1 MRIALWLISLFAVAV
16 AVALLAGRNT
26 GTVTVFLPPYRV
38 DLSLNLV
45 LLVLAL
51 VLVVTHFAQRALSA
65 MLALPQ
71 QAKRWRLLQKE
82 RAAYGALLDASANFM
97 AGRFL
102 RARKAAELV
111 IEREK
116 ALAQTGGA
124 GGAGGPL
131 SHAPSLKALAH
142 LLVAEAAHALQDKST
157 RQTHL
162 ALALREGALGTT
174 TVRQTLQEGSL
185 LRAARW
191 SLDDRDAQASLQW
204 LDQLPQGVSRRTVA
218 MRLRLKATRLAGLP
232 AQALDTALLL
242 AKHRAFSAAAT
253 DSIVRGLVMDL
264 LAHTHETDQLKRVWQ
279 SLGSAQRLMPEL
291 AVHAAQRWLALN
303 GEAEVA
309 RYWLLPIWDRF
320 LKSPASLSSAQKIQ
334 LVHVLDQ
341 SLSLADAP
349 AEREWLARIESA
361 QLAQPQNAAL
371 MYLAGMACMKRQLW
385 GKAQALLSQAAK
397 HLDDT
402 ALRRQA
408 WTALAQLAEQRD
420 DAAGAAAAWKRAATA

>member
-1 MRIALWLISLFAVAV
+1 MRIALWLISLFAIAV
-16 AVALLAGRNT
+16 AGALLAGSNV
-26 GTVTVFLPPYRV
+26 GTVTVFWPPYRV

-45 LLVLAL
+45 LLVLVL

-82 RAAYGALLDASANFM
+82 RAAYGALLDATAHFM

-116 ALAQTGGA
+116 TLARA
-124 GGAGGPL
+124 GGAL
-131 SHAPSLKALAH
+131 NHAPTLKALAH
-142 LLVAEAAHALQDKST
+142 VMVAEAAHALQDKST
-157 RQTHL
+157 RQAHL
-162 ALALREGALGTT
+162 QSALQEAEQGAS
-174 TVRQTLQEGSL
+174 TVRQTLKEGSL

-204 LDQLPQGVSRRTVA
+204 LDQLPQGVARRTVA
-218 MRLRLKATRLAGLP
+218 MRLRLKASRLAGLP

-242 AKHRAFSAAAT
+242 AKHRAFSPTAA

-264 LAHTHETDQLKRVWQ
+264 LAHTHETDQLQRVWQ

-291 AVHAAQRWLALN
+291 AVQAAQRWLALK
-303 GEAEVA
+303 GDASVA

-320 LKSPASLSSAQKIQ
+320 LKSPSSLSSAQKMQ
-334 LVHVLDQ
+334 LVRVLEQ
-341 SLSLADAP
+341 SLGQADAP
-349 AEREWLARIESA
+349 AEREWLARIESV
-361 QLAQPQNAAL
+361 QLAQPQDASL

-385 GKAQALLSQAAK
+385 GKAQALLGQATK
-397 HLDDT
+397 HLDD
-402 ALRRQA
+402 ASLRRQA
-408 WTALAQLAEQRD
+408 WSALAQLAEQRD
-420 DAAGAAAAWKRAATA
+420 DAVAAAAAWKRAATA

>member
-16 AVALLAGRNT
+16 AGALLAGSNT

-45 LLVLAL
+45 LLVLVL

-102 RARKAAELV
+102 RARKAAESV

-116 ALAQTGGA
+116 ALTLA
-124 GGAGGPL
+124 GGAAGAL

-157 RQTHL
+157 RQAHL
-162 ALALREGALGTT
+162 ALALQEGELGST

-204 LDQLPQGVSRRTVA
+204 LDQLPQGVARRTVA

-242 AKHRAFSAAAT
+242 AKHRAFSPAAT

-264 LAHTHETDQLKRVWQ
+264 LAHTHEPEQLQRVWQ

-320 LKSPASLSSAQKIQ
+320 LKSPDALSPAQKMQ
-334 LVHVLDQ
+334 LVRVLDQ
-341 SLSLADAP
+341 SLNLADAP
-349 AEREWLARIESA
+349 AEREWLARMESA

-402 ALRRQA
+402 GLRRQA
-408 WTALAQLAEQRD
+408 WVALAQLAEQRD
-420 DAAGAAAAWKRAATA
+420 DNVAAAAAWKRAAKA